1 MEDRITLNL
10 LYFGLI
16 STVFTLILSCVAFQ
30 NSTYTQLKAELSRE
44 TALISAGYDTQD
56 SDTSIKK
63 YTSFDAEVEYFRPD
77 GTIEYSTRDVSDADA
92 ETRSELSTA
101 REQGTGF
108 AARRSSN
115 SGRERMYSARLL
127 SDGSVLCLSIDAPR
141 PFQFISQNFGY
152 ITMIFMV
159 LILLALLF
167 ALLLTHRL
175 ISPIKKLPERLEQPG
190 FDPKADSVYPELLPL
205 LQKLKK
211 RRDERESMRQEFTAN
226 VSHELKTP
234 LTTIS
239 GYSEMI
245 TSGLAKPED
254 IPRFAEKIHLESE
267 RMQTLVGDIIELNAL
282 DSEIDHTHEDNVDL
296 LSLVHDCVEQLSPH
310 FSAGHLS
317 VYVTGEGFTLCG
329 NQRQLWELVYNLL
342 DNARRYNVNG
352 GMIRISVQDYVLSI
366 KDTGIGIPKEH
377 QSRIFKRFY
386 RVDKSHSRATGGTGL
401 GLSIVKHVAELHQA
415 TVELESTEHIGTE
428 IRGCFSCWIYLAFT

>member
-16 STVFTLILSCVAFQ
+16 SAFLTLILSCVAFQ
-30 NSTYTQLKAELSRE
+30 NSTYTQLELALSRE
-44 TALISAGYDTQD
+44 TALISVSYDAQD
-56 SDTSIKK
+56 ADASIKR
-63 YTSFDAEVEYFRPD
+63 YTSSDAEVEYFRPD
-77 GTIEYSTRDVSDADA
+77 GTIGYSTRDISDADVQ
-92 ETRSELSTA
+92 TRPELSA
-101 REQGTGF
+101 AQEQGTGF
-108 AARRSSN
+108 AVRRGSD
-115 SGRERMYSARLL
+115 SGRKRMYSARLL
-127 SDGSVLCLSIDAPR
+127 SDGAVLCLSMDAPP
-141 PFQFISQNFGY
+141 PFQFLSQNFGY

-175 ISPIKKLPERLEQPG
+175 IAPIKKLPKRLEQPG
-190 FDPKADSVYPELLPL
+190 FDPKKDGVYPELLPL
-205 LQKLKK
+205 LQELKE

-245 TSGLAKPED
+245 ASGLAKPED

-282 DSEIDHTHEDNVDL
+282 DSEVDHTHEDNVDL
-296 LSLVHDCVEQLSPH
+296 LSLVQDCVEQLSPH
-310 FSAGHLS
+310 FSARHLS
-317 VYVTGEGFTLCG
+317 VYVTGEGFTVRG

-352 GMIRISVQDYVLSI
+352 GMIRISVQDNVLSV

-377 QSRIFKRFY
+377 QSRIFERFY

-428 IRGCFSCWIYLAFT
+428 IRVCFPR

>member
-16 STVFTLILSCVAFQ
+16 SAFLTLILSCVAFQ
-30 NSTYTQLKAELSRE
+30 NSIYTQLEIALSRE
-44 TALISAGYDTQD
+44 TALISAGYDAQD
-56 SDTSIKK
+56 ADASIKR

-77 GTIEYSTRDVSDADA
+77 GTIGYSTRDISDADVQ
-92 ETRSELSTA
+92 TRPELSSA
-101 REQGTGF
+101 QEQGTGF
-108 AARRSSN
+108 AVRRGSD
-115 SGRERMYSARLL
+115 SGRKRMYSARLL
-127 SDGSVLCLSIDAPR
+127 SDGAVLCLSMDAPP
-141 PFQFISQNFGY
+141 PFQFLFQNFGY

-175 ISPIKKLPERLEQPG
+175 IAPIKKLP
-190 FDPKADSVYPELLPL
+190 K
-205 LQKLKK
+205 
-211 RRDERESMRQEFTAN
+211 RQEFTAN

-245 TSGLAKPED
+245 ASGLAKPED

-282 DSEIDHTHEDNVDL
+282 DSEVDHTHEDNVDL
-296 LSLVHDCVEQLSPH
+296 LSLVQDCVEQLSPH
-310 FSAGHLS
+310 FSARHLS
-317 VYVTGEGFTLCG
+317 VYVTGEGFTVRG

-352 GMIRISVQDYVLSI
+352 GMIRIRVQDNVLSV

-377 QSRIFKRFY
+377 QSRIFERFY

-428 IRGCFSCWIYLAFT
+428 IRVCFPR